1 MKTFAKVALLLGL
14 MILLLLAAPALASHL
29 CGGLL
34 GGIAALGAVV
44 FAGGLVLALAIVGGG
59 VALVVGLALLLA
71 LACVVVTALLPV
83 ALPVLIFIGLVAL
96 IIKPTRHNTPRIG
109 AA

>member
-34 GGIAALGAVV
+34 GGIVALGAVLL
-44 FAGGLVLALAIVGGG
+44 AGGLVLALAIVGGG

-71 LACVVVTALLPV
+71 LAGVVVTALLPV
-83 ALPVLIFIGLVAL
+83 ALP
-96 IIKPTRHNTPRIG
+96 T
-109 AA
+109 

>member
-34 GGIAALGAVV
+34 GGIAAIGAVV

-83 ALPVLIFIGLVAL
+83 ALPILAVVGLCVLVAKASRRRL
-96 IIKPTRHNTPRIG
+96 HAVAG
-109 AA
+109 A